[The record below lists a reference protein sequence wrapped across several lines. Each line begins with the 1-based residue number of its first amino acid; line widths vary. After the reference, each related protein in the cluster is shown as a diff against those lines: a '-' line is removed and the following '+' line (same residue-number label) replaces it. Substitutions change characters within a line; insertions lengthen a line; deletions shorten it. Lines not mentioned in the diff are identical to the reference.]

1 MAEEKVIE
9 VFEATKQFGTLTALA
24 EVSFELYR
32 GEVLSILGP
41 NGAGKTTLINALLG
55 KASLTAGKVTLF
67 QNKPGEI
74 AVKRK
79 IGAMLQIADLPEQ
92 LTVKEHIQLFQSYY
106 PQPLNYSQVIS
117 LAGLEKIEKR
127 RSKKLSG
134 GEKQRLLFGLAICGN
149 PEVVFLDEPTV
160 GMDVQ
165 ARKQIWQAISW
176 LKESNKSVILT
187 THYLEEAD
195 QLSDRIVMLNHG
207 RVIHQGS
214 PEVIKSKTQ
223 SKKIIC
229 ETNLPIEQLCK
240 LDGVLQV
247 EQYGRVV
254 HLNTQDPVNSLRDL
268 FKQTNDIA
276 NLEVRG
282 TALEDAFVAL
292 NQDHESNLELMAQ

>member
-1 MAEEKVIE
+1 MTDDTLIE
-9 VFEATKQFGTLTALA
+9 VLAATKQFGEVKALDK
-24 EVSFELYR
+24 VSFELVR

-55 KASLTAGKVTLF
+55 KTSLTDGKVTLF
-67 QNKPGEI
+67 HSKPGEV

-79 IGAMLQIADLPEQ
+79 VGAMLQIADLPEQ

-106 PQPLNYSQVIS
+106 PQPLDYAEIIS
-117 LAGLEKIEKR
+117 LAGLQKIENR

-149 PEVVFLDEPTV
+149 PEVLFLDEPTV

-176 LKESNKSVILT
+176 LKQSNKSVILT

-195 QLSDRIVMLNHG
+195 QLSDRILMLNQG
-207 RVIHQGS
+207 RVIHQGT

-223 SKKIIC
+223 TKKIIC
-229 ETNLPIEQLCK
+229 ETSLPIEDL
-240 LDGVLQV
+240 LELEAISQV
-247 EQYGRVV
+247 EQFGRMV
-254 HLNTQDPVNSLRDL
+254 HLNSLDPVVSLRDL
-268 FKQTNDIA
+268 FKRTNDIS
-276 NLEVRG
+276 NLEVKG

-292 NQDHESNLELMAQ
+292 NNDHESSRASAV